1 MAEYMLA
8 PDQDVVV
15 SSRVRLARN
24 FSDLPFVH
32 KLDAQQAGECVRRVA
47 STIFEATEGSA
58 YTLYNINNI
67 NEARRLELLEHRL
80 ISNEL
85 INAGEHGAALI
96 SSGRNV
102 SILIN
107 EDDHIRIQAI
117 MPGHQLERSAAL
129 SFRIDDL
136 LGAKYQLAFDSQ
148 LGYLTSY
155 PTDVGTGMRA
165 SVMLHLPAL
174 AAAKQIG
181 PVTQAVSKLGL
192 TLRGFYGEG
201 SDARGNIYLLTNQA
215 SLGRSEDDILRSVAA
230 AVEQIVGH
238 ERQMREKAE
247 KTDMTSLQDRLM
259 RSFGELM
266 YARIVTAK
274 EMHRRLSDIRYAA
287 SMGYAHAPLMAIDEL
302 MQDLQPGS
310 LALTVDR
317 EISERE
323 LDILRADILRKKLTE
338 LQHME

>member
-24 FSDLPFVH
+24 FEDIPFVN
-32 KLDAQQAGECVRRVA
+32 KLDDQQAIECIRRVA
-47 STIFEATEGSA
+47 SAIFEASDGSA

-67 NEARRLELLEHRL
+67 TAARRNELLEHRL

-85 INAGEHGAALI
+85 VASGDHGAALI

-102 SILIN
+102 SVMIN

-117 MPGHQLERSAAL
+117 MPGQQLERSAAL
-129 SFRIDDL
+129 AFRVDDI

-165 SVMLHLPAL
+165 SVVLHLPAL
-174 AAAKQIG
+174 TAAKQTG
-181 PVTQAVSKLGL
+181 PVMQAVSKLGL

-201 SDARGNIYLLTNQA
+201 SDARGNLYVLTNHA
-215 SLGRSEDDILRSVAA
+215 SLGRSEDDILKSVAA
-230 AVEQIVGH
+230 AVEQIIGH

-247 KTDMTSLQDRLM
+247 KADMIALQDKLM

-266 YARIVTAK
+266 YARVVTAK
-274 EMHRRLSDIRYAA
+274 ELHRRLSDIRYAA
-287 SMGYAHAPLMAIDEL
+287 SMGYAHAPIMAIDEL

-310 LALTVDR
+310 LEMTADK
-317 EISERE
+317 EMSERE
-323 LDILRADILRKKLTE
+323 LDILRADILRRKLTE

>member
-24 FSDLPFVH
+24 FSDIPFAH
-32 KLDAQQAGECVRRVA
+32 KLDDMQADECIRRVA
-47 STIFEATEGSA
+47 SAVLDGSDGSA
-58 YTLYNINNI
+58 YTVYHMDGM
-67 NEARRLELLEHRL
+67 EPARRLELLEHRL
-80 ISNEL
+80 ITNEL
-85 INAGEHGAALI
+85 VAANEHGAALV

-107 EDDHIRIQAI
+107 EDDHMRIQAV
-117 MPGHQLERSAAL
+117 MPGQQLERSAAL
-129 SFRIDDL
+129 AFRVDDTI
-136 LGAKYQLAFDSQ
+136 GAKYQFAFDAQ

-165 SVMLHLPAL
+165 SVALHLPAL
-174 AAAKQIG
+174 TAAKQTG
-181 PVTQAVSKLGL
+181 PVMQAVSKLGL

-215 SLGRSEDDILRSVAA
+215 SLGRSEDDILKSVAA

-247 KTDMTSLQDRLM
+247 KSDMLALQDRLM

-266 YARIVTAK
+266 YARIITAK

-287 SMGYAHAPLMAIDEL
+287 SMGYAHAPIMAIDEL

-310 LALTVDR
+310 LAV
-317 EISERE
+317 IAERE
-323 LDILRADILRKKLTE
+323 LTEREQDIMRADILRKKLTE
-338 LQHME
+338 LRHME

>member
-1 MAEYMLA
+1 MADYVLA

-24 FSDLPFVH
+24 FADIPFVH
-32 KLDAQQAGECVRRVA
+32 KQDELHAETCIRRVA
-47 STIFEATEGSA
+47 SAVLEGKDGGA
-58 YTLYNINNI
+58 YALYRM
-67 NEARRLELLEHRL
+67 NEMDDASRMELCEHRL

-85 INAGEHGAALI
+85 AKSVEHGAALI

-102 SILIN
+102 SVMIN

-117 MPGHQLERSAAL
+117 MPGVQLDRSAAL
-129 SFRIDDL
+129 AFSVDDAI
-136 LGAKYQLAFDSQ
+136 GAKYQLAFDSQ
-148 LGYLTSY
+148 LGYLTSF

-165 SVMLHLPAL
+165 SVILHLPAL
-174 AAAKQIG
+174 TAARQTG
-181 PVTQAVSKLGL
+181 PVMQAVSKLGL

-201 SDARGNIYLLTNQA
+201 SDARGNIYVLTNQA
-215 SLGRSEDDILRSVAA
+215 SLGRSEDDILKSVAA

-247 KTDMTSLQDRLM
+247 KNDMIALQDKLM

-266 YARIVTAK
+266 YARVMNAK
-274 EMHRRLSDIRYAA
+274 EMYRRLSDIRYAA
-287 SMGYAHAPLMAIDEL
+287 SMGYAHAPITAIDEL

-310 LALTVDR
+310 LRMKAGNGVT
-317 EISERE
+317 ERE
-323 LDILRADILRKKLTE
+323 LDVLRADILRKRLTE
-338 LQHME
+338 LQRID

>member
-1 MAEYMLA
+1 MAEYILA

-24 FSDLPFVH
+24 FADIPFVH
-32 KLDAQQAGECVRRVA
+32 KLDDLQADECIRRVA
-47 STIFEATEGSA
+47 TTILDGSDGSA
-58 YTLYNINNI
+58 YTLYHMDGM
-67 NEARRLELLEHRL
+67 ESSRRLELLEHRL

-85 INAGEHGAALI
+85 VSSGEHGAALV

-107 EDDHIRIQAI
+107 EDDHIRIQAV
-117 MPGHQLERSAAL
+117 MPGQQLERSAAL
-129 SFRIDDL
+129 AFRVDDSI
-136 LGAKYQLAFDSQ
+136 GSKYQLAFDSR

-165 SVMLHLPAL
+165 SVALHLPAL
-174 AAAKQIG
+174 TAAKQTG
-181 PVTQAVSKLGL
+181 PVMQAVSKLGL

-201 SDARGNIYLLTNQA
+201 SDARGNIYQLTNQA
-215 SLGRSEDDILRSVAA
+215 SLGRSEDDILRSVSA
-230 AVEQIVGH
+230 AVEQIVSH

-247 KTDMTSLQDRLM
+247 KSDMTALQDRLM

-266 YARIVTAK
+266 YARILTTK

-287 SMGYAHAPLMAIDEL
+287 SMGYAHAPITAIDEL
-302 MQDLQPGS
+302 MQDMLPGS
-310 LALTVDR
+310 LSINAGRELT
-317 EISERE
+317 ERE
-323 LDILRADILRKKLTE
+323 ADIMRADILRRKLNE